1 MTFSEKEYY
10 VTLET
15 PPALKQEILKLFRN
29 SHQRC
34 SIKKDV
40 LKNFAKFT
48 GKHLCQSL
56 FFNKVVGFLV
66 QVFSCDFCEMLKNAF
81 FTEQLRV
88 AASDCSLRPLY
99 TIAYLGPKMWDLD
112 PQMIKDSENINIF
125 LSNTLKSRDKS
136 IFTTDW
142 IFFDMSHWK
151 FLILVMRKK
160 YSK

>member
-1 MTFSEKEYY
+1 
-10 VTLET
+10 
-15 PPALKQEILKLFRN
+15 
-29 SHQRC
+29 
-34 SIKKDV
+34 
-40 LKNFAKFT
+40 
-48 GKHLCQSL
+48 
-56 FFNKVVGFLV
+56 
-66 QVFSCDFCEMLKNAF
+66 MLKNAF

-142 IFFDMSHWK
+142 IFFICHTGN
-151 FLILVMRKK
+151 L
-160 YSK
+160 